1 MVKAVFAGSFD
12 PPTNGHL
19 NVIQRASKLF
29 DSLDVVVAVNSN
41 KKCLFS
47 SEERVE
53 MMKEITRDFSG
64 VSVHSCRTLIVDYA
78 KKVGAKVLI
87 RGVRGEADFAY
98 EFELALLNHHLN
110 PEVET
115 LFIPTDQKFLLL
127 KSSTIK
133 ELALFGGDFS
143 PMVPPCVK
151 RALDKMLEKH

>member
-29 DSLDVVVAVNSN
+29 DSLDVVVAVNSS

-47 SEERVE
+47 SEERVL
-53 MMKEITRDFSG
+53 MMKKITQGFSG
-64 VSVHSCRTLIVDYA
+64 VSVHSCNTLIVDYA

-87 RGVRGEADFAY
+87 RGVRGEADFSY

-110 PEVET
+110 ADVET

-143 PMVPPCVK
+143 GMVPPCVK
-151 RALDKMLEKH
+151 EALDKMLKKS